1 MDMMTVLAGYSITV
15 HELQLLF
22 TKLKAVDNEWP
33 QCAPKLLKVG
43 SPFYCLHFLWQDHI
57 LYTFFL
63 HITHTLLTGSYIIY
77 TSSVKCFIIA
87 LPHILLCYIH
97 SSFRILPTILTLLK
111 GYYIIHSFYNT
122 LLYYVFLMSSV
133 R

>member
-43 SPFYCLHFLWQDHI
+43 SPFYCLHFLWQNLI
-57 LYTFFL
+57 LAD
-63 HITHTLLTGSYIIY
+63 ITH
-77 TSSVKCFIIA
+77 
-87 LPHILLCYIH
+87 YIH
-97 SSFRILPTILTLLK
+97 PSHRVL
-111 GYYIIHSFYNT
+111 YYIHF
-122 LLYYVFLMSSV
+122 
-133 R
+133 